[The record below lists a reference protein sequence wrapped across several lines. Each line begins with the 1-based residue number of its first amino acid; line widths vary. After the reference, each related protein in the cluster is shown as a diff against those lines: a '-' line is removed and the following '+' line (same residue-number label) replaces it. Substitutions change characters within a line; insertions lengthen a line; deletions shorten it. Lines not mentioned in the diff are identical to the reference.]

1 MIVITLKRYGKKFR
15 ALTSHQD
22 ENVGGVQTLIDMD
35 QKAVFGKSEKC
46 KALQDI
52 HFGGKHLE
60 KEEFD
65 GKLKDEVER
74 RLQEIAEET
83 DFQGPEETQYL
94 NRDITEEETEAALQ
108 SKKISNDQELI
119 QSDPTSCPQ
128 NQKGNN

>member
-1 MIVITLKRYGKKFR
+1 MIVITLKRYGKNFR

-22 ENVGGVQTLIDMD
+22 ENVGGVLTLIDMD

-46 KALQDI
+46 MVLQYV
-52 HFGGKHLE
+52 HFGGKYLE
-60 KEEFD
+60 KQEFD

-74 RLQEIAEET
+74 RLQEIVEET